1 MYEKGGIGVLNK
13 FDLSLELLG
22 ASYIIKTKI
31 VNKGLAGNS
40 KDCKQRSGRVVWI
53 VYLKPVPDQL
63 YYVTRKCTQ
72 PLTPFP
78 SL

>member
-40 KDCKQRSGRVVWI
+40 KDCKQRSGRE
-53 VYLKPVPDQL
+53 
-63 YYVTRKCTQ
+63 
-72 PLTPFP
+72 
-78 SL
+78 